1 METDLKK
8 QNNLKIS
15 ALLSAAIL
23 VCAGFQHGSDSVPT
37 VQEGLFTGTAG
48 VIFSAVLVLL
58 TNLLPHSIKHKLVFL
73 RFVNE
78 MPGCRVDRLCK
89 RDSRLVFED
98 VSSRWPRVFD
108 ESASES
114 QRNALWYR
122 DIYKPVKNSNEVL
135 QSHRSFLL
143 YRDTLSGLVV
153 LLICTGLWEF
163 LGNPQLFGEI
173 IPAVYLVLVVSA
185 LLAMIAAHNAGN
197 RFVVNA
203 VAVAQ

>member
-8 QNNLKIS
+8 QNNLAIS

-23 VCAGFQHGSDSVPT
+23 VCAGFQHGFDSVPT

-48 VIFSAVLVLL
+48 VMFSAVLVLL
-58 TNLLPHSIKHKLVFL
+58 TNLVPHNIKHKLVFL

-78 MPGCRVDRLCK
+78 MPGGRVNRLCK
-89 RDSRLVFED
+89 RDPRLIFDD
-98 VSSRWPRVFD
+98 VSSRWPQVFD
-108 ESASES
+108 ENVSER

-122 DIYKPVKNSNEVL
+122 EIYRPVKDTNEVR

-143 YRDTLSGLVV
+143 YRDTFSGLMA
-153 LLICTGLWEF
+153 LLVCAALWDF
-163 LGNPQLFGEI
+163 LGTPQLLGEI
-173 IPAVYLVLVVSA
+173 APAVYLVLVISS
-185 LLAMIAAHNAGN
+185 LLALVAAQNAGN

>member
-23 VCAGFQHGSDSVPT
+23 VCAGFQHGFDSVPT